1 MLIISFTSNLHV
13 YFLPQDSLVKLVSSV
28 RNLMLWYVSLML
40 YQITGSNNPM
50 GFCDMFTE
58 LDEIVMMIDK

>member
-13 YFLPQDSLVKLVSSV
+13 YFLPQDSLVKLVSTV

-50 GFCDMFTE
+50 GFATCLLSLM
-58 LDEIVMMIDK
+58 K